1 MKEAA
6 GAGSTITPP
15 SALRPMG
22 SWWPNGAVF
31 PPPPAPVSWTYPSPK
46 YPRNSILGVRPVRGE
61 RHNPCLIATLRQTI
75 ARILL
80 RQLSGWHKIARQHF
94 IDEFI
99 IADQCKPSTI
109 MELIETARELAVE
122 VLAVLGY
129 HGGEMPVDLPID
141 YLGDFPVVP
150 LYRRN
155 DKAVA
160 RFLKW
165 LWDFA
170 AATAGLVI
178 VSPAMFVIAVLIKR
192 DSPGPVLYISER
204 IGRRGCTF
212 SCLKFRTMAINADK
226 LKGSLEAQN
235 ERDGPFFKMREMI
248 PELRV
253 LGVSCANSAW
263 MSYPNSSM

>member
-109 MELIETARELAVE
+109 ME
-122 VLAVLGY
+122 
-129 HGGEMPVDLPID
+129 
-141 YLGDFPVVP
+141 
-150 LYRRN
+150 N
-155 DKAVA
+155 
-160 RFLKW
+160 
-165 LWDFA
+165 
-170 AATAGLVI
+170 
-178 VSPAMFVIAVLIKR
+178 
-192 DSPGPVLYISER
+192 
-204 IGRRGCTF
+204 
-212 SCLKFRTMAINADK
+212 
-226 LKGSLEAQN
+226 
-235 ERDGPFFKMREMI
+235 
-248 PELRV
+248 
-253 LGVSCANSAW
+253 
-263 MSYPNSSM
+263 